1 VRCVATVRS
10 LSPDRGSH
18 ATRAERNSLKEAD
31 RALRAGG
38 EQKIAHEMQAIDR
51 CNTIS
56 LFDSNEVQ
64 QLKFQQRRRKPL
76 LGVYY
81 LACPPMVS
89 KIIAVSVLGFC
100 AVVTVAWTTFLGWG
114 LYELLH

>member
-1 VRCVATVRS
+1 
-10 LSPDRGSH
+10 
-18 ATRAERNSLKEAD
+18 
-31 RALRAGG
+31 
-38 EQKIAHEMQAIDR
+38 MQAIDR

-76 LGVYY
+76 LGVYH
-81 LACPPMVS
+81 LACPPMIS